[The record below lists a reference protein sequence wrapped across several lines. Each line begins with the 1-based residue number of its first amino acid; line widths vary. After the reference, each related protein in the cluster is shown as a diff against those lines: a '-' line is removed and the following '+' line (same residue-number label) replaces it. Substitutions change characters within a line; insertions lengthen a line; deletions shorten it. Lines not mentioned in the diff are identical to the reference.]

1 MKKRKSKKHAKII
14 WIIESGGGKIDA
26 GQEEN
31 LAGNGW
37 RQKANNTAHCR
48 PYGKVADKG
57 KIGLGKLCSWHRMP
71 VVSCK
76 LQAA

>member
-1 MKKRKSKKHAKII
+1 LKKRKSKKHAKII

-31 LAGNGW
+31 LANGW
-37 RQKANNTAHCR
+37 RLKANNTAHCR